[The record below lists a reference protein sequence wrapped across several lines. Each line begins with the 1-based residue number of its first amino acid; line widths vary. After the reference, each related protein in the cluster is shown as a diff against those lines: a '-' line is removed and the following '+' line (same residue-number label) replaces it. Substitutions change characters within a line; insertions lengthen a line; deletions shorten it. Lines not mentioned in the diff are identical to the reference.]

1 MNIEQVD
8 DNKIKVTVDTN
19 DQKEFGVTYESMNYS
34 DINTRKLCEKIMSI
48 ARAQVG
54 FRIGNAK
61 LLVEARQSCNGSVT
75 LYLSRI
81 PISKDDLEQLYG
93 QMVSFKDANSLMDGC
108 KFFKAY
114 SQSLEDSI
122 LYFYNNRYYLYFEI
136 VSTRQYA
143 DTLLR
148 SILEYGERSPLNRC
162 ILDEYGQCITPSGA
176 VEKVLAAM

>member
-1 MNIEQVD
+1 
-8 DNKIKVTVDTN
+8 
-19 DQKEFGVTYESMNYS
+19 
-34 DINTRKLCEKIMSI
+34 
-48 ARAQVG
+48 
-54 FRIGNAK
+54 
-61 LLVEARQSCNGSVT
+61 
-75 LYLSRI
+75 
-81 PISKDDLEQLYG
+81 
-93 QMVSFKDANSLMDGC
+93 MDGC

-162 ILDEYGQCITPSGA
+162 ILDEFGQCITPSGA